1 MQPMPMSQNISR
13 PFVVGLVMLLL
24 FISVQT
30 DWGSGKQQPGGRR
43 ADLRQLGFPAAPQGP
58 QLPSTKEKVSTLVE
72 LEAPV
77 ATIVDFMRKS
87 CRLCCPQIIY
97 ELSLSNDK
105 LEVSSQIVSCSGGI

>member
-24 FISVQT
+24 FLSMQT

-43 ADLRQLGFPAAPQGP
+43 ADLRQLGFPAAPQGL
-58 QLPSTKEKVSTLVE
+58 QLPSTKEKVTTVE
-72 LEAPV
+72 LDAPV
-77 ATIVDFMRKS
+77 ATIAHHSMRES
-87 CRLCCPQIIY
+87 CEFCCLQIIY

-105 LEVSSQIVSCSGGI
+105 LEVRTQIVSRSGGL

>member
-58 QLPSTKEKVSTLVE
+58 QLPSTKEKVTTVE

-77 ATIVDFMRKS
+77 ATIAHFMRKS
-87 CRLCCPQIIY
+87 CRLCCLQIIY

-105 LEVSSQIVSCSGGI
+105 LEVSAQIVSRSGEM